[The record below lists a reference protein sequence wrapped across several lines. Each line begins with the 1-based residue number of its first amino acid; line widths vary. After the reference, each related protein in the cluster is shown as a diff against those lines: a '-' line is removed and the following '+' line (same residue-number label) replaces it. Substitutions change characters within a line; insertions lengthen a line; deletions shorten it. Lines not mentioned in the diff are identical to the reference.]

1 MVRCA
6 EARNG
11 SASGWGTGLNMAG
24 IERIPVHIPGVEVV
38 GEFPI
43 KRFLETIYNA
53 AAKQYGVKLK
63 LTIMPPDEHWR
74 AAERSGP
81 ACEGTRERA

>member
-11 SASGWGTGLNMAG
+11 SASGRGAGVNMAG

-53 AAKQYGVKLK
+53 AAKQYGVKLNV
-63 LTIMPPDEHWR
+63 TIMPPAEEQR

-81 ACEGTRERA
+81 TREGVRDSA